1 MTNSSPRPAAAQ
13 RTASS
18 RLGAALLA
26 SMLLAGAA
34 ITLGACNTTAGAG
47 QDVAATGHA
56 VTTAADKTKAAL
68 P

>member
-1 MTNSSPRPAAAQ
+1 MKHASTRPLA
-13 RTASS
+13 RTH

-26 SMLLAGAA
+26 SVLLAGSA
-34 ITLGACNTTAGAG
+34 IVLGACNTTAGAG
-47 QDVAATGHA
+47 QDVAATGNA